1 MDAALDRIRRGFHT
15 ICQGDPLDR
24 LATELGVDSEQLPRL
39 NQADGDLTKV
49 LDSVYLFN

>member
-24 LATELGVDSEQLPRL
+24 LATELGVDDNQLPRL
-39 NQADGDLTKV
+39 TQGNGDITKV